1 MKNKK
6 IILASFMVLC
16 MLLNVEY
23 LNIKQ
28 TQMGHLK

>member
-1 MKNKK
+1 EPNR
-6 IILASFMVLC
+6 F
-16 MLLNVEY
+16 NVEY